1 MAIRFL
7 APWFNG
13 KKKTR
18 RPQIF
23 DGLTKVL
30 FQGEDPSTHILHF
43 KDQLEAP
50 DFVLHSFPGKGAMA
64 NRFSELL
71 MQRLEEVHVSTHFL
85 KRLNMAEQ
93 LVKPLEMLP
102 FRVVIHNKVV
112 GDLAQRLGIDE
123 FSELERPII
132 EFHMKVRHQKD
143 KIITAM
149 HLDALNWVRQYE
161 IDYLYFVAG
170 RVNDNLLGQFQS
182 LGLRLLSFSVEFGRL
197 YSPHLSEETL
207 LLLADDLAPENFLV
221 QEIATGKILNIFD
234 ENEAGWSLN
243 QANYLEITKRFG
255 LIPLVVE
262 NKGQEEFDKTLCFSS
277 FKEKE

>member
-7 APWFNG
+7 APWFNN

-23 DGLTKVL
+23 EGLTKSL
-30 FQGEDPSTHILHF
+30 FQGEDPSTHILQF
-43 KDQLEAP
+43 KDQVELPNYTLEP
-50 DFVLHSFPGKGAMA
+50 FPGKGAMA

-71 MQRLEEVHVSTHFL
+71 MKRLEEVHISTHFI
-85 KRLNMAEQ
+85 KRLNMSEQ

-102 FRVVIHNKVV
+102 FRVVIHNRVV
-112 GDLAQRLGIDE
+112 GDLAARLGIAE

-132 EFHMKVRHQKD
+132 EFHMKLRHQKD

-170 RVNDNLLGQFQS
+170 RVNDNLLGQFQG

-197 YSPHLSEETL
+197 YAPHLNEETL

-221 QEIATGKILNIFD
+221 QDTTTGNILHIFEEKENGFILN
-234 ENEAGWSLN
+234 
-243 QANYLEITKRFG
+243 QKNYLDITKRFG
-255 LIPLVVE
+255 LIPPSVL
-262 NKGQEEFDKTLCFSS
+262 KQGQEEFDQTLCFTS